1 MTQDFSPQPKRKTQT
16 TKKMPKGDFK
26 HHFNIESFG
35 VKIGFSTN
43 SAEALEAVKKAVKI
57 YLPDCFSEIEETS
70 ADHNFLFVWGK
81 SERDTLYKNGEK
93 VMNRERRE
101 TSADSAA
108 SHIRL
113 TVAEFAVG
121 RVFIHAGVIAWKGKA
136 VVMPGKSFHGK
147 TSLTV
152 ALVKRGAVYYSDEYA
167 ILDAEGFVHP
177 FPKMLSVRGEIDD
190 YQQIDYPV
198 EKFGG
203 VAGTEKIRVGMVLV
217 CEYKERSRWNPKILS
232 PAQGIIETIMH
243 TVPIRHNPQ
252 FALEVFNKLA
262 GDAVFVKSK
271 RGDVSKSADL
281 ILKFIDS
288 NLTPENSLTADFPEG

>member
-1 MTQDFSPQPKRKTQT
+1 MTQDFSPQPKRNTQT
-16 TKKMPKGDFK
+16 AKKIPKGDFT
-26 HHFNIESFG
+26 HQFNIESFG

-43 SAEALEAVKKAVKI
+43 SAEALKAVKAAVKI
-57 YLPDCFSEIEETS
+57 YLPGCFTEIEETGT
-70 ADHNFLFVWGK
+70 DHNFLFVWHK

-93 VMNRERRE
+93 IMDRERRE
-101 TSADSAA
+101 TSVESVA

-136 VVMPGKSFHGK
+136 VVMPGRSFHGK

-167 ILDAEGFVHP
+167 ILDAEGFLHP
-177 FPKMLSVRGEIDD
+177 FPKMLSVRGEIND
-190 YQQIDYPV
+190 YKQIDYPV

-203 VAGTEKIRVGMVLV
+203 VAGTEKIRVRLVLV
-217 CEYKERSRWNPKILS
+217 CEYKEKARWNPKILS
-232 PAQGIIETIMH
+232 PAKGIIEIIQHTI
-243 TVPIRHNPQ
+243 PIRHNPQ
-252 FALEVFNKLA
+252 FTLEVLNKVA
-262 GDAVFVKSK
+262 SDAVIVKSK

-281 ILKFIDS
+281 ILQFIDAH
-288 NLTPENSLTADFPEG
+288 L